1 MIDVNDYDIFR
12 NNITS
17 MKKASKDDANNEYMT
32 ECQKPVINFDKVVEN
47 YCKGIH
53 ISIVG
58 SNDALVIH
66 EDGDTAT
73 FIEFKNGRINDTASR
88 NKILKKIYD
97 SLLIF
102 SDITNKNISETRKH
116 MNYILVYN
124 DVKNCDDSN
133 PKTEYRECESRDEID
148 KILLGYGKETHI
160 KYGLEF
166 LKGYCFKNVNTYTKS
181 EFEELFVKNL

>member
-1 MIDVNDYDIFR
+1 MIEVNDYDIFR
-12 NNITS
+12 CNITS

-32 ECQKPVINFDKVVEN
+32 ECQKPVINFDKVVKN

-53 ISIVG
+53 VSIVG
-58 SNDALVIH
+58 SNDVLVIH
-66 EDGDTAT
+66 EDGNTAT
-73 FIEFKNGRINDTASR
+73 FIEFKNGRINDTGSR
-88 NKILKKIYD
+88 NEILKKIYD

-102 SDITNKNISETRKH
+102 SDITNKNISETRKY

-124 DVKNCDDSN
+124 EAKNCDAAN

-166 LKGYCFKNVNTYTKS
+166 LKGYCFKNVNTYTKN